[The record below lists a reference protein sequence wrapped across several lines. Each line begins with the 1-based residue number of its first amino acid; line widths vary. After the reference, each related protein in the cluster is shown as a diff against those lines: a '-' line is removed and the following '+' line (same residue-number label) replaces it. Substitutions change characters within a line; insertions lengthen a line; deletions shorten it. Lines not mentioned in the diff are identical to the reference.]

1 MPNFFS
7 IYSDTTAHSGLL
19 SSRWPATDTY
29 VGISLPRSTAP
40 FKKMDIQHVR
50 QRSQLFSKAQL
61 VWLQDSATT
70 RTQRPRNEPVHH
82 RLSLRY
88 RPPHAKALSSSIHLQ
103 PQTAHRASTNNL
115 KSISIYISSRCSMH
129 GSEESQN
136 IEKDLFEV
144 ASTAHDFISCST
156 DVLLQCNVAGLV
168 QSCYVYTGGD
178 L

>member
-1 MPNFFS
+1 MACHRYVRWYLVAPLHSAFQKDG
-7 IYSDTTAHSGLL
+7 YSACQTAFTAFLQGSVSMVTGFGH
-19 SSRWPATDTY
+19 DTY
-29 VGISLPRSTAP
+29 PKT
-40 FKKMDIQHVR
+40 
-50 QRSQLFSKAQL
+50 
-61 VWLQDSATT
+61 
-70 RTQRPRNEPVHH
+70 TQRTRSHH